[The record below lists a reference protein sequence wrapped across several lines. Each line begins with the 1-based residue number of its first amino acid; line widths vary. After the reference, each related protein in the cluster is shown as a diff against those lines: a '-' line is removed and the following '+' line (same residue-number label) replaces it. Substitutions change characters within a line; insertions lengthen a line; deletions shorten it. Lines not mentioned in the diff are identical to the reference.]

1 MVWQGM
7 NDRIDHKLAELG
19 LALPAPAAPV
29 ASYLPAVES
38 DGVLYLSG
46 QLPFK
51 DGVLMTGRLGESVDL
66 AFGQEAAQRC
76 ALMLVA
82 QMKVALGGLHRVERI
97 LKLGVFVNS
106 AGDFTDQAKVANG
119 ASDLMVALF
128 GESGRHARSAVGVP
142 ILPLGVAVEID
153 AIVQIASA

>member
-1 MVWQGM
+1 MVWRHM
-7 NDRIDHKLAELG
+7 TDRIDRKLSELG

-29 ASYLPAVES
+29 ASYVPAVES
-38 DGVLYLSG
+38 GGVLYLSG

-82 QMKVALGGLHRVERI
+82 QMKAALGGLHRVERI
-97 LKLGVFVNS
+97 VKLGVFVNS
-106 AGDFTDQAKVANG
+106 AADFTEQAKVANG
-119 ASDLMVALF
+119 ASDLMFELF
-128 GESGRHARSAVGVP
+128 GEAGRHARSAVGVP
-142 ILPLGVAVEID
+142 VLPLGVAVEID

>member
-7 NDRIDHKLAELG
+7 NDRIDHKLAKLG

-38 DGVLYLSG
+38 DGILYLSG

-51 DGVLMTGRLGESVDL
+51 DGALMTGRLGEDVDL

-82 QMKVALGGLHRVERI
+82 QMKAALGGLHRVERI

-119 ASDLMVALF
+119 ASDLMVELF

-142 ILPLGVAVEID
+142 VLPLGVAVEID

>member
-1 MVWQGM
+1 MVWQRM
-7 NDRIDHKLAELG
+7 TDRIDRKLSELG

-29 ASYLPAVES
+29 ASYVPAVES
-38 DGVLYLSG
+38 DGMLYLSG

-82 QMKVALGGLHRVERI
+82 QMKAALGGLHRVERI
-97 LKLGVFVNS
+97 VKLGVFVNS
-106 AGDFTDQAKVANG
+106 AADFTEQAKVANG
-119 ASDLMVALF
+119 ASDLMFELF
-128 GESGRHARSAVGVP
+128 GEVGRHARSAVGVP
-142 ILPLGVAVEID
+142 VLPLGVAVEID